1 MANELPVPPEA
12 EVPPSVEMI
21 RVWLAKERVHVA
33 LNIGFW
39 EDRGVDERAA
49 WGILIADMIHHI
61 ANAHESEH
69 GHDPS
74 ETIARIRR
82 AFEAEMDGPTS
93 ERHGDFV
100 NEKRGQE
107 P

>member
-1 MANELPVPPEA
+1 MRNELPIPPEA
-12 EVPPSVEMI
+12 EMSPSVEMI

-39 EDRGVDERAA
+39 EARGVDERAA
-49 WGILIADMIHHI
+49 WGVLLADMIHHI
-61 ANAHESEH
+61 ANAHESKY
-69 GHDPS
+69 GHDQIA
-74 ETIARIRR
+74 TIAKLRR
-82 AFEAEMDGPTS
+82 ALEAEMDGPTS
-93 ERHGDFV
+93 ERLGDFV